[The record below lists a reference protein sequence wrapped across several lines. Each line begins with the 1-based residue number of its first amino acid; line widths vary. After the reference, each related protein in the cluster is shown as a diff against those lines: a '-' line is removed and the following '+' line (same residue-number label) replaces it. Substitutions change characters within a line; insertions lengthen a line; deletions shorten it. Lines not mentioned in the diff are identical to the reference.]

1 MLPVEPEL
9 VEDEDVVPDVTWVE
23 VGDAVDAEVALE
35 EPDRRDV
42 TATAVRAV
50 A

>member
-1 MLPVEPEL
+1 MLPVEVEP
-9 VEDEDVVPDVTWVE
+9 VEDEDGLPDVAWVE

-35 EPDRRDV
+35 EPVAPDV

-50 A
+50 V